1 MKLLQHSLGQSH
13 SLLIIVYQK
22 NQITRW
28 YKGLSMTSNGYTLHT
43 ADSTFNKEEVRW
55 EATVVT
61 VPGISTK
68 IHKEEANN

>member
-1 MKLLQHSLGQSH
+1 
-13 SLLIIVYQK
+13 
-22 NQITRW
+22 
-28 YKGLSMTSNGYTLHT
+28 MTLNGYTLHT
-43 ADSTFNKEEVRW
+43 ADPTFNKEEVRW